1 MVPKNRLQSVDIKR
15 GTVLQTPA
23 GKCSCVSVEA
33 TVPIRPLQSLEF
45 CSCLGVCRFCLSCI
59 RLAELRQKEM
69 PKVLEQLEEVDGR
82 VYCGAITKNGV
93 VYRLGDSVYLPPE
106 AFAFK

>member
-1 MVPKNRLQSVDIKR
+1 MIPKNVDLKK
-15 GTVLQTPA
+15 GTLLQTPA
-23 GKCSCVSVEA
+23 DMFLDLSSCHLRTLSF
-33 TVPIRPLQSLEF
+33 SSGF
-45 CSCLGVCRFCLSCI
+45 GFCRFCLSCI

-82 VYCGAITKNGV
+82 VYCSSITKNGV

-106 AFAFK
+106 AFTFK